1 MSIQSDNAAAAAEL
15 EKALTLLPHGPE
27 FRFIDQLLEMDPGRS
42 GTGTYLLKASAEF
55 LKGHFP
61 GAPLMPGVLIA
72 EAAAQLVGVVGQ
84 SDPKQI
90 PLKAVRLTAVRG
102 MKWKGA
108 ALPGQTIVL
117 EAREVTRFGNFI
129 QAKVTATVED
139 NRIMQ
144 GEITLSGE
152 IAE

>member
-1 MSIQSDNAAAAAEL
+1 MSNHPENTAADEQL
-15 EKALTLLPHGPE
+15 EAALTLLPHGPE
-27 FRFIDQLLEMDPGRS
+27 FRFIDQLLEMDPGHS
-42 GTGTYLLKASAEF
+42 GIGTYLLKASAEF

-61 GAPLMPGVLIA
+61 DSPLMPGVLIA

-84 SDPKQI
+84 SDPKQT

-117 EAREVTRFGNFI
+117 KAKEVTRFGNFI
-129 QAKVTATVED
+129 QAKVTAKVEGTV
-139 NRIMQ
+139 IMQ

-152 IAE
+152 VAE